1 MKLVII
7 IPALNEDSVIRN
19 VLETLPKKISGVG
32 RITSIVIDDGSTD
45 KTSEIASKYADKT
58 VRHLVNLGVGAATVT
73 GLEAAKKLQADIAIT
88 IDADGQHDP
97 ADIKKVIKPILEGKA
112 DVVIGTRMANPIG
125 MPRYKVFGNWMMN
138 FLTFLI
144 FNKWTSDSQSGMRAF
159 NKKALKKMDFHSMGY
174 EICSETLGEI
184 KRNKLKLA
192 EVPIEVIYSDYSKAK
207 GQNWINGI
215 NVLTK
220 MLTIKIS
227 GKK

>member
-97 ADIKKVIKPILEGKA
+97 
-112 DVVIGTRMANPIG
+112 
-125 MPRYKVFGNWMMN
+125 
-138 FLTFLI
+138 
-144 FNKWTSDSQSGMRAF
+144 
-159 NKKALKKMDFHSMGY
+159 
-174 EICSETLGEI
+174 C
-184 KRNKLKLA
+184 
-192 EVPIEVIYSDYSKAK
+192 
-207 GQNWINGI
+207 
-215 NVLTK
+215 
-220 MLTIKIS
+220 
-227 GKK
+227 